1 MGSPCQPT
9 SSNGVPNPWDQ
20 GKSEFRK
27 RKSRHIN
34 DYSIIMTSPTNT
46 KKMIERYGEPQTVTT
61 DEELG
66 VSLLIY
72 STEESLAGIKK
83 SIKRSLRGDFKIQC
97 PSPFD

>member
-1 MGSPCQPT
+1 
-9 SSNGVPNPWDQ
+9 
-20 GKSEFRK
+20 
-27 RKSRHIN
+27 
-34 DYSIIMTSPTNT
+34 
-46 KKMIERYGEPQTVTT
+46 MIERYGEPQTVTT

-72 STEESLAGIKK
+72 STEGSLAGIKK